1 MKPLLITTLSG
12 ISTLLGII
20 PTYLNLKYKD
30 KIINYTLSFSAG
42 TMITLSLFSL
52 IIESLNI
59 LNNLILVLSYIFLGI
74 IISIIIDKLIS
85 LKTSNNLYKV
95 GIVSLFALIL
105 HNIPEGI
112 ITFISTN
119 NNMKLGLALSLGIA
133 LHNIPEG
140 IAIAVPL
147 YHSGS
152 SHKKVFILTLISAL
166 SELSGGVISLI
177 FFRNIISYD
186 ILGILYAIT
195 AGIMLQIAINEE
207 LNEALT
213 YNNKKITL
221 RGFILGS
228 IIMLICIYYF
238 KL

>member
-20 PTYLNLKYKD
+20 PTYFNLKYKD

-59 LNNLILVLSYIFLGI
+59 LNNLFLVLIFLFLGI
-74 IISIIIDKLIS
+74 FISIIIDKLIS

-147 YHSGS
+147 YHAGS
-152 SHKKVFILTLISAL
+152 THKKVFILTLISAL
-166 SELSGGVISLI
+166 SELSGGIISLI

>member
-20 PTYLNLKYKD
+20 PTYFNLKYKD

-152 SHKKVFILTLISAL
+152 THKKVFILTLISAL

-177 FFRNIISYD
+177 FFRNLISYD
-186 ILGILYAIT
+186 ILGILYSLT

-221 RGFILGS
+221 QGFILGS

>member
-59 LNNLILVLSYIFLGI
+59 LNNLILVLIFLFLGI
-74 IISIIIDKLIS
+74 FISIIIDKLIS

-147 YHSGS
+147 YHSGT
-152 SHKKVFILTLISAL
+152 SHKKVFILTLISAI

-177 FFRNIISYD
+177 FFKNIISYK
-186 ILGILYAIT
+186 ILGILYSLT

-221 RGFILGS
+221 QGFILGS

>member
-59 LNNLILVLSYIFLGI
+59 LNNLILVLIFLFLGI

-147 YHSGS
+147 YHSGT
-152 SHKKVFILTLISAL
+152 SHKKVFILTLISAI

-177 FFRNIISYD
+177 FFKNIISYK
-186 ILGILYAIT
+186 ILGILYSLT

-221 RGFILGS
+221 QGFILGS

>member
-1 MKPLLITTLSG
+1 
-12 ISTLLGII
+12 
-20 PTYLNLKYKD
+20 
-30 KIINYTLSFSAG
+30 
-42 TMITLSLFSL
+42 
-52 IIESLNI
+52 
-59 LNNLILVLSYIFLGI
+59 
-74 IISIIIDKLIS
+74 
-85 LKTSNNLYKV
+85 
-95 GIVSLFALIL
+95 
-105 HNIPEGI
+105 
-112 ITFISTN
+112 
-119 NNMKLGLALSLGIA
+119 MKLGLALSLGIA

-147 YHSGS
+147 YHSGT
-152 SHKKVFILTLISAL
+152 SHKKVFILTLISAI

-177 FFRNIISYD
+177 FFKNIISYK
-186 ILGILYAIT
+186 ILGILYSLT

-221 RGFILGS
+221 QGFILGS

>member
-59 LNNLILVLSYIFLGI
+59 LNNLILVLIFLFLGI
-74 IISIIIDKLIS
+74 FISIIIDKLIS

-147 YHSGS
+147 YHSG
-152 SHKKVFILTLISAL
+152 TLY
-166 SELSGGVISLI
+166 SL
-177 FFRNIISYD
+177 
-186 ILGILYAIT
+186 T

-221 RGFILGS
+221 QGFILGS